1 MSIICESQLDQVTHV
16 LNLIISAFSPTL
28 IFFFKIAGL
37 RSERIRSLEHLLYL
51 SCFNQTV
58 QLLKMQKKKCHQK
71 NGHYK
76 NKGRQKMEYYR
87 IISLK
92 YSSNNVEQTSLVRCR
107 GSFVRLP

>member
-28 IFFFKIAGL
+28 IFFFKIAGP

-58 QLLKMQKKKCHQK
+58 QLLQMQKK
-71 NGHYK
+71 NVI
-76 NKGRQKMEYYR
+76 RKMDITKIKEDR
-87 IISLK
+87 K
-92 YSSNNVEQTSLVRCR
+92 WNNIE
-107 GSFVRLP
+107 